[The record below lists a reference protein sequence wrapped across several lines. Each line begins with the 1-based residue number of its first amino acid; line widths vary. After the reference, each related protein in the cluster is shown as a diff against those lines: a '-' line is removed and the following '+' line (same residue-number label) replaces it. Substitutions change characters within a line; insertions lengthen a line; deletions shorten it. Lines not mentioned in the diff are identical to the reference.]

1 MSGALEVTEFNLS
14 SGRFI
19 QSANTDLSGYHELGT
34 EVMIVN
40 KIDKNPALKELTFNR
55 DRPMIYTY
63 MIKSY
68 FRVESDVLLKKS
80 YGATAG
86 DCTVAVPSIAI
97 LNWVVLLGMGLQN
110 IR

>member
-1 MSGALEVTEFNLS
+1 
-14 SGRFI
+14 
-19 QSANTDLSGYHELGT
+19 
-34 EVMIVN
+34 MIVN
-40 KIDKNPALKELTFNR
+40 KIDKKPALKELTFNR

-80 YGATAG
+80 YGAKAG
-86 DCTVAVPSIAI
+86 TVVVASVAI

-110 IR
+110 IC